1 MNDKKERGKKADVPE
16 NGDSEEFMLFL
27 MEQEKNV
34 LQTDDKCSF
43 VKKKPLVTQRP
54 DFLARAQPTLW

>member
-43 VKKKPLVTQRP
+43 VKKKPLVT
-54 DFLARAQPTLW
+54 